1 MATKKDL
8 FLPVFLLR
16 QNLCTLC
23 VPGVYLLGWDC
34 DTCESVGASSPV
46 RESAGSLPSEGESE
60 IFK

>member
-34 DTCESVGASSPV
+34 DTCEASRLLSGGFV
-46 RESAGSLPSEGESE
+46 AGSRVCWESPQ
-60 IFK
+60 